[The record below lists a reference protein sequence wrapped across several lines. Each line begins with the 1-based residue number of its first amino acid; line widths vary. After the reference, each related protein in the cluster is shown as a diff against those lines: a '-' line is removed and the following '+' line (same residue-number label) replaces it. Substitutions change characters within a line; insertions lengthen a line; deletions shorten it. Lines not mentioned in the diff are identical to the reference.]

1 MSQSPKFKVDYN
13 LLIENIKD
21 LNTLAGEGVASIKH
35 TKDGARLKVRLGN
48 FIFNHKMVIQFG
60 ILYTYT
66 VTLTNAHKHTKR
78 T

>member
-35 TKDGARLKVRLGN
+35 TKDGARL
-48 FIFNHKMVIQFG
+48 
-60 ILYTYT
+60 T
-66 VTLTNAHKHTKR
+66 VG
-78 T
+78 